1 MLLES
6 DGLSVLG
13 VDDCQTGLGLI
24 AKHRPNVVLL
34 DLNIKGEIAPTEFV
48 SNALTISPDL
58 KIILVSGSTT
68 IADVA
73 RALPVTGFITKPYD
87 VDAMLKLVRSH
98 LPHAFQTK

>member
-24 AKHRPNVVLL
+24 AKHRPSVVLL
-34 DLNIKGEIAPTEFV
+34 DLNIKGEISPTDFV
-48 SNALTISPDL
+48 TTALAVSPEL
-58 KIILVSGSTT
+58 KVVLVSGSPT
-68 IADVA
+68 IAEVA
-73 RALPVTGFITKPYD
+73 GALPVAGYINKPYD
-87 VDAMLKLVRSH
+87 VDAMLKLVRAN